1 MPANCVS
8 DILLYQMLFY
18 WRDWIYI
25 IVNMQL
31 QAKPK
36 YYADF
41 NKHMDEAYYNY
52 EAYDIEY
59 GYSPS
64 HSETLTDTKSSPKLA
79 RESTRRSTWGL
90 LLLTTKMS

>member
-1 MPANCVS
+1 
-8 DILLYQMLFY
+8 
-18 WRDWIYI
+18 
-25 IVNMQL
+25 MQL

-59 GYSPS
+59 GYLTP
-64 HSETLTDTKSSPKLA
+64 HSAILTDMKSSPK
-79 RESTRRSTWGL
+79 
-90 LLLTTKMS
+90 

>member
-1 MPANCVS
+1 
-8 DILLYQMLFY
+8 
-18 WRDWIYI
+18 
-25 IVNMQL
+25 MQL

-59 GYSPS
+59 GYLLIKSVTS
-64 HSETLTDTKSSPKLA
+64 IATK
-79 RESTRRSTWGL
+79 
-90 LLLTTKMS
+90 